1 MGDINPK
8 IEIEKRNT
16 KNKADFENRYP
27 KTESGFEN
35 GILKILLPVSSQ
47 YEEPCFQGK
56 NRVKTG
62 SKKQGLYSIPEKA
75 IRKQVGY
82 ETTKTGAEYKT
93 PISGADVAW
102 KI

>member
-8 IEIEKRNT
+8 IEIEKRNA
-16 KNKADFENRYP
+16 KNKADFKNRYP

-47 YEEPCFQGK
+47 YEGPCFQGK

-62 SKKQGLYSIPEKA
+62 SKKQGLYNIPEKA
-75 IRKQVGY
+75 IRK
-82 ETTKTGAEYKT
+82 
-93 PISGADVAW
+93 
-102 KI
+102 